1 MQLDKQT
8 FQRLLLLVAFGVG
21 LYWGLQNLDDLGAF
35 LGVLLGLVMPFLIG
49 GCVAFILT
57 VPMRALER
65 ALFARYEKSKSRPG
79 RIAYKLRRP
88 LSLVLTILLVLGVIA
103 VVLFL
108 ILPEVG
114 RSLGMLAANIPPF
127 IERATQLLQQYSDQV
142 PLISSWL
149 SSLELDWSGIV
160 KSTWDF
166 LQNGAGTLLGS
177 VMGAAMSILGGLLTA
192 VLAAVFSVY
201 LLLQKEKL
209 GGQGRKLLYGF
220 LPEGGAGQTLSIAA
234 LSSRTF
240 ASFLSGQ
247 CLEAVILGCLFFIAM
262 SVLRFPYALM
272 ISVLVGFTALIPL
285 FGAFIGCA
293 VGAFM
298 ILIIDPMRAL
308 WFVILFLVLQQI
320 EGNLIYPKV
329 VGGSVGLPSI
339 WVLVA
344 VTIGGSTMGI
354 AGMLLFIPLCSV
366 LYALLRRTVYERL
379 QKKEVPPGEWE
390 SPPGGGTK

>member
-21 LYWGLQNLDDLGAF
+21 LYWGLQSLSDLGAF
-35 LGVLLGLVMPFLIG
+35 LGVLLGLIMPFLIG
-49 GCVAFILT
+49 GCVAFILN

-65 ALFARYEKSKSRPG
+65 ALFSRYEKSKSRFG
-79 RIAYKLRRP
+79 QIAYKLRRP

-127 IERATQLLQQYSDQV
+127 VERATQLIQQYSDQV
-142 PLISSWL
+142 PLISSWV

-160 KSTWDF
+160 KTTWDF

-177 VMGAAMSILGGLLTA
+177 VMGAAMSIFSGLLTA

-201 LLLQKEKL
+201 ILLQKEKL
-209 GGQGRKLLYGF
+209 GAQCKKLLYAF
-220 LPEGGAGQTLSIAA
+220 LPQERADQTLSVAA

-247 CLEAVILGCLFFIAM
+247 CLEAVILGALFFVVM
-262 SVLRFPYALM
+262 SLLRFPYALM

-366 LYALLRRTVYERL
+366 LYALLRKTVYERL
-379 QKKEVPPGEWE
+379 QRKEVPPG
-390 SPPGGGTK
+390 KL

>member
-1 MQLDKQT
+1 
-8 FQRLLLLVAFGVG
+8 
-21 LYWGLQNLDDLGAF
+21 
-35 LGVLLGLVMPFLIG
+35 
-49 GCVAFILT
+49 
-57 VPMRALER
+57 
-65 ALFARYEKSKSRPG
+65 
-79 RIAYKLRRP
+79 
-88 LSLVLTILLVLGVIA
+88 
-103 VVLFL
+103 
-108 ILPEVG
+108 
-114 RSLGMLAANIPPF
+114 
-127 IERATQLLQQYSDQV
+127 
-142 PLISSWL
+142 
-149 SSLELDWSGIV
+149 
-160 KSTWDF
+160 
-166 LQNGAGTLLGS
+166 
-177 VMGAAMSILGGLLTA
+177 MGAAMSILGGLLTA

-201 LLLQKEKL
+201 ILLQKEKL
-209 GGQGRKLLYGF
+209 GAQCKKLLYAF
-220 LPEGGAGQTLSIAA
+220 LPQERAGQALSIAA

-390 SPPGGGTK
+390 SPPGSGTK